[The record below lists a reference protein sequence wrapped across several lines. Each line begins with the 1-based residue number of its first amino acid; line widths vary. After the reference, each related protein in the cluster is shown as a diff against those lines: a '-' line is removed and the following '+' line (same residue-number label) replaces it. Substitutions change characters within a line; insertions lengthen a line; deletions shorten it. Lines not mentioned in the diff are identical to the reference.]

1 MTGRHQRQPGGEIS
15 PPAAQ
20 SGSGGASPATLL
32 DTTPRESAPRLYR
45 LGLFIARHAK
55 AVLALG
61 GIFLIGAVALGS
73 QAFGELSSGGFDDPS
88 SQSSRAIALAAE
100 KFGAEP
106 NLVMVVSADHG
117 SVDDPAIRAEGAKL
131 TQQLAAETDVT
142 IALSYFALPVPAL
155 GSTDGKSAMVLAVI
169 AGDQGAMVDRGG
181 QLIEKYA
188 GQHDGVTVRFGGAAG
203 LFGDINAQ
211 VTSSLARAEAFA
223 IPITLILL
231 LLVFGSAVAALLPL
245 LIGGVAIVGTFAEL
259 AILGNLTD
267 VSIFAINLTT
277 ALGLGLGIDYGLLI
291 VARFREQL
299 AAGDEVHAAVAHT
312 VATAGRTIAFS
323 AAAVGC
329 ALASLMVFPMYFL
342 SSFGYAGVGVVV
354 IAAVG
359 ALLLTPAMLAL
370 LGHKVNA
377 GKMPWRGTAQGSASP
392 FWKRLSRSAFR
403 KPLRTALPAFLLL
416 LVAAAP
422 ILGISFSLPDQTVL
436 PNSAQSRQVAD
447 LVEQEFPAQAHVT
460 IPVILA
466 EQADATIAASYALS
480 LSVLPNVVSVAADG
494 MTAQH
499 GVAGPPSP
507 AAGTLAAGG
516 WQRLMVATDQE
527 PSSEGARAVV
537 DELRAFQPQSGPGIL
552 VGGVE
557 ASLGDT
563 LDSIGAEL
571 PLALGII
578 VVTTFVLLFLF
589 TGSVWQP
596 LRALVVNGL
605 SLSAAVGI
613 VTWIFQDGHLIELFG
628 ATPRPMDASMT
639 VLLLCVTFG
648 LSMDYEVFLSSRIT
662 EMHYAGAPLEEA
674 VTEGTARTGR
684 IVTSAALLLS
694 VSFFAF
700 TTSSVSMLQLLG
712 LGAGLA
718 VLIDSTIIRGVLVPA
733 AMRLLG
739 RANFWAP
746 PPLRRLYQKV
756 GLSD

>member
-1 MTGRHQRQPGGEIS
+1 MPGG
-15 PPAAQ
+15 
-20 SGSGGASPATLL
+20 TLL
-32 DTTPRESAPRLYR
+32 DASPRENAPVLYK

-55 AVLALG
+55 AVLVLG

-73 QAFGELSSGGFDDPS
+73 QAFGELQSGGFDNPG
-88 SQSSRAIALAAE
+88 SQSARAIALSAE

-106 NLVMVVSADHG
+106 NLVMVVSADSG
-117 SVDDPAIRAEGAKL
+117 SVDDDAVRARGAAL
-131 TQQLAAETDVT
+131 TAELAAEPDVT
-142 IALSYFALPVPAL
+142 ITASYFAMPLPAL
-155 GSTDGKSAMVLAVI
+155 KSEDGKSAMVLAVI
-169 AGDQGAMVDRGG
+169 AGNQSEMVSRGG
-181 QLIEKYA
+181 ELIDQLA
-188 GQHDGVTVRFGGAAG
+188 GDHDAVTVRFGGAAG
-203 LFGDINAQ
+203 LYGDINAQ

-231 LLVFGSAVAALLPL
+231 LLVFGSVVAALLPL

-299 AAGDEVHAAVAHT
+299 AAGDEVRAAVAHT

-354 IAAVG
+354 IAALG
-359 ALLLTPAMLAL
+359 AILLTPAMLAM

-377 GKMPWRGTAQGSASP
+377 GRMPWRGTAQGSASP
-392 FWKRLSRSAFR
+392 FWKRLARTAFR
-403 KPLRTALPAFLLL
+403 KPLITALPAFLLL
-416 LVAAAP
+416 LLAAAP
-422 ILGISFSLPDQTVL
+422 ILSISFSLPDQTVL
-436 PNSAQSRQVAD
+436 PASAQSRQVAD
-447 LVEQEFPAQAHVT
+447 LVEQEFPDQAHVT
-460 IPVILA
+460 IPVILPERSDA
-466 EQADATIAASYALS
+466 ATAADYALQ
-480 LSVLPNVVSVAADG
+480 LSRLPHVVSVSADG
-494 MTAQH
+494 MTAVG
-499 GVAGPPSP
+499 GVAGPANP
-507 AAGTLAAGG
+507 AAGVLATDG
-516 WQRLMVATDQE
+516 WQRLMVTTDQVAG
-527 PSSEGARAVV
+527 SDGVTAVV
-537 DELRAFQPQSGPGIL
+537 DELRAFGPSAGPGIL
-552 VGGVE
+552 VGGVQ
-557 ASLGDT
+557 ASLADT
-563 LDSIGAEL
+563 LASIGDEL

-578 VVTTFVLLFLF
+578 VLTTFVLLFLF

-596 LRALVVNGL
+596 VRALVVNGL

-628 ATPRPMDASMT
+628 ATARPMDASMT

-662 EMHYAGAPLEEA
+662 EMHYAGAALEDA
-674 VTEGTARTGR
+674 VTDGTARTGR

-718 VLIDSTIIRGVLVPA
+718 VLIDSTVIRGILVPA

-739 RANFWAP
+739 RANFWSP
-746 PPLRRLYQKV
+746 PPLRRVYQKI